1 MHAVK
6 HAKKTLQ
13 QLVLAAVVAS
23 ALGAP
28 VLAHADP
35 VDAPDMH
42 QDGPGP
48 MGPMGHPDGMG
59 HDGPPP
65 FFGGAEE
72 GRLPFLHGIELNEQQ
87 EDKLFALMHAQVP
100 VLRDQHKIVAKS
112 HEALHALAMSGKYDD
127 AKAVALTQAAAQA
140 MATITL
146 TQVRTEQQVLALLTP
161 QQRQMVEQREQ
172 RMMAG
177 REHKPGD
184 AHGPQAP
191 AK

>member
-1 MHAVK
+1 MNAVK
-6 HAKKTLQ
+6 HAAKKTIQ
-13 QLVLAAVVAS
+13 QFVLAAAVAS

-35 VDAPDMH
+35 VDAPGMH
-42 QDGPGP
+42 QGGP
-48 MGPMGHPDGMG
+48 GPMGHPDGMD

-65 FFGGAEE
+65 GFGGPEE
-72 GRLPFLHGIELNEQQ
+72 GRLPFLHGVELNEQQ
-87 EDKLFALMHAQVP
+87 EDKLFALMHAQEP
-100 VLRDQHKIVAKS
+100 ALRDQHKIVAKS

-127 AKAVALTQAAAQA
+127 AKALALTQAAAQA

-191 AK
+191 AR